1 MNFNEFQ
8 QQYRLENPIYN
19 YSCRLGSFEA
29 SVGAFFLI
37 GVPLTLILGGR
48 EGTIAGFV
56 LGIIIYFV
64 FQNANKNFYK
74 SWKEYENNKNNN
86 N

>member
-19 YSCRLGSFEA
+19 FSCKLSPFEA
-29 SVGAFFLI
+29 AVGAFFLI
-37 GVPLTLILGGR
+37 GIPLTLILGSK
-48 EGTIAGFV
+48 EGTIAGFI

-64 FQNANKNFYK
+64 FRNAKKNFYK
-74 SWKEYENNKNNN
+74 SWNEYENNNR
-86 N
+86 

>member
-19 YSCRLGSFEA
+19 CSFRLGSFEA
-29 SVGAFFLI
+29 AVGAFFLI
-37 GVPLTLILGGR
+37 GIPLSLILGSK

-64 FQNANKNFYK
+64 FRNANKNFYK
-74 SWKEYENNKNNN
+74 SWKEYENNNR
-86 N
+86 

>member
-29 SVGAFFLI
+29 AVGAFFLI
-37 GVPLTLILGGR
+37 GIPLTLILGGK

-56 LGIIIYFV
+56 LGIIIYF
-64 FQNANKNFYK
+64 FFKMPKKNFI
-74 SWKEYENNKNNN
+74 NLGKNTKIIIDK
-86 N
+86 

>member
-1 MNFNEFQ
+1 MNFDEFQ

-29 SVGAFFLI
+29 AVGAFFLI
-37 GVPLTLILGGR
+37 GIPLTLILGGK

-56 LGIIIYFV
+56 LGIITHFF
-64 FQNANKNFYK
+64 FQNAKKKFYK
-74 SWKEYENNKNNN
+74 SWEEYENSNR
-86 N
+86 

>member
-19 YSCRLGSFEA
+19 CSCRLGLFEA
-29 SVGAFFLI
+29 AVGAFFLI
-37 GVPLTLILGGR
+37 GIPLSLILGSK

-64 FQNANKNFYK
+64 FRNANKNFYK
-74 SWKEYENNKNNN
+74 SWKEYENNNR
-86 N
+86 